1 MSRRAQIVSAAA
13 VAGCA
18 VIGLVVGSAAA
29 ATAAPSAPGTTINV
43 STSANLLAALKAVKP
58 GDTISLAN
66 GTYSGT
72 FIGTTSGTA
81 SAPITLTGGSGA
93 ILTNGDTS
101 GAIGSGYGFHL
112 EASYWK
118 LTGFSVDNSS
128 KGVVLDGANNDV
140 LDGLT
145 VHHIGDEGI
154 HLREFSS
161 NDIVEHCDVYDT
173 GTGTPGYGEGI
184 YVGTANGNWGTYTH
198 GKPDLSNDDQILD
211 NTVGPNVRADNLDV
225 KEATVGGTIS
235 GNTFNSQGETGAN
248 YSDDVVAVKG
258 NNYTVTNNTIVNP
271 RQDGFEVE
279 NLWKKAG
286 CGNTFSNNKLN
297 MAGAKT
303 KGYGFNVKD
312 QSVCKASP
320 NVVGASNTVT
330 NPGKGVSTI
339 PVTPGV

>member
-1 MSRRAQIVSAAA
+1 MSRRARILTVALAGAAA
-13 VAGCA
+13 LA
-18 VIGLVVGSAAA
+18 LVVGGSVE
-29 ATAAPSAPGTTINV
+29 ATAAPSASGSTISV
-43 STSANLLAALKAVKP
+43 STSAQLLAALKAVQP
-58 GDTISLAN
+58 GDTISLAD

-72 FIGTTSGTA
+72 FTGTTSGTA
-81 SAPITLTGGSGA
+81 GAPITMTGGSGA
-93 ILTNGDTS
+93 ILTNGDKS

-118 LTGFSVDNSS
+118 VTGFSIDNSA
-128 KGVVLDGANNDV
+128 KGIVLDGANNDV

-161 NDIVEHCDVYDT
+161 NDIVEHCKVYDT
-173 GTGTPGYGEGI
+173 GTGTAGYGEGI
-184 YVGTANGNWGTYTH
+184 YVGTSNGNWGTYTH
-198 GKPDLSNDDQILD
+198 GKPDLSNNNQILD

-235 GNTFNSQGETGAN
+235 GNTFNAQGETGQN
-248 YSDDVVAVKG
+248 YSNDIVAVKG
-258 NNYTVTNNTIVNP
+258 NNYTVTNNTLVNP

-286 CGNTFSNNKLN
+286 CGNTFKNNNIN
-297 MAGAKT
+297 MAGEKY

-312 QSVCKASP
+312 QTTTCKASP
-320 NVVGASNTVT
+320 NVIGTSNTVT
-330 NPGKGVSTI
+330 NPGKGASTI
-339 PVTPGV
+339 PETPGV